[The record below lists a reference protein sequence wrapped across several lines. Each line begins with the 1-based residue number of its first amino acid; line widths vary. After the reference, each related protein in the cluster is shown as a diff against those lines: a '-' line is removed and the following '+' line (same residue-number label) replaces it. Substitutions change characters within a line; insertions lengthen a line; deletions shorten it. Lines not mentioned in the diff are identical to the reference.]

1 MTEIDDGMMNR
12 FEADGLG
19 RFRARDAVLAVALV
33 SLLLILFEGPSIRG
47 AGERMEPGLG
57 RSLVMLASRPAGWL
71 ADRLPLAAA
80 TDKATAWLS
89 PDDDLRDTRGFA
101 AGGGRGAGSGAVTA
115 DAFEPSDLGRR
126 PPTLRPLRRLLVTGD
141 SLSTPLDVTLAR
153 RLSPQGVEVIR
164 EPHLGTGIS
173 KSFVVDW
180 ARLAAAQVR
189 KLRPDAVVVF
199 IGANEGFPLPGA
211 DGESIECC
219 GPEWAAAYANR
230 VRRMADTYRRGG
242 AARVYWITVPT
253 PRDPDRRPIARTVN
267 AAINVATAPWR
278 AQVRVI
284 ETVPIFAPEGYR
296 DAMPVRGEQT
306 IVRESDGIHLNEAG
320 ASVLADALLSH
331 INRDHT
337 YGGRTP

>member
-1 MTEIDDGMMNR
+1 M
-12 FEADGLG
+12 
-19 RFRARDAVLAVALV
+19 
-33 SLLLILFEGPSIRG
+33 
-47 AGERMEPGLG
+47 
-57 RSLVMLASRPAGWL
+57 
-71 ADRLPLAAA
+71 
-80 TDKATAWLS
+80 
-89 PDDDLRDTRGFA
+89 
-101 AGGGRGAGSGAVTA
+101 
-115 DAFEPSDLGRR
+115 
-126 PPTLRPLRRLLVTGD
+126 
-141 SLSTPLDVTLAR
+141 
-153 RLSPQGVEVIR
+153 IR

-180 ARLAAAQVR
+180 AQLAAAQVR
-189 KLRPDAVVVF
+189 KQRPDAVVVF

-211 DGESIECC
+211 DGESVECC

-242 AARVYWITVPT
+242 AARVYWVTVPT
-253 PRDPDRRPIARTVN
+253 PRDPDRRLIARTVN
-267 AAINVATAPWR
+267 AAIAVATAPWR

-296 DAMPVRGEQT
+296 DAMTVRGEQT

-320 ASVLADALLSH
+320 ASVLADALLSR